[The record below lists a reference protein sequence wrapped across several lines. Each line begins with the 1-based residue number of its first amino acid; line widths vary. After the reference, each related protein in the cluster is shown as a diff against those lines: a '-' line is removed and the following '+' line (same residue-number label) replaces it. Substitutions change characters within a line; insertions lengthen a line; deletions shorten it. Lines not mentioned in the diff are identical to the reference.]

1 MTNILVSLRQM
12 VRAGFGT
19 VTISLAVLSL
29 TAAGQ
34 NADAQK
40 RAVENEGIGSTGTWA
55 FSYNDQGFKPGALL
69 DLRSLNEKEAGE
81 TGFIRLSAD
90 GNSFLTGGGKPIR
103 FWGVVSDLYRLSPDD
118 MAKHARFLAKLGV
131 NMVRMHT
138 QIAPVGKT
146 SHLTDVNQK
155 EIDGIWR
162 AVAALKKEGIYV
174 TLSPYWATEKDA
186 EQWGLEGVNGQGGLW
201 GLLFFNEKLQEGYK
215 AWVKALYARKNPYTG
230 IPLAQ
235 DPAVAIVQVQN
246 EDGMFF
252 WTMQAM
258 KLEQQEILGRKFGKW
273 LAKKYGS
280 LVAAKQAWEGAGDA
294 KDDFANGKIG
304 VLQTWVLTQPQQGG
318 MAKRAHDQTQFFAET
333 QYKFYTDIANYY
345 HKELGCKQLING
357 SNWITADPVH
367 LNDLERYSYTA
378 NDVLAVN
385 KYTGGVHTGDNNGW
399 RIDPG
404 HHFTNQSCL
413 LDPRN
418 FPTNL
423 KQVAG
428 HPMLITESTWV
439 SPEGFQS
446 EGPLT
451 MAAYQSLT
459 GIDTFYWFA
468 AGGEAEYESN
478 PYFTF
483 LNLNG
488 QHPLHKWTCATPG
501 VMGNFPAAALMFR
514 LGYIKQGDPV
524 VHEERTLED
533 MWNRLTPII
542 AEDRSFDPNRYT
554 GNTGEKSNIQRGADP
569 LAFLVGTVEVKYAGA
584 HEKSRIADLSRYIDP
599 AKKTVRSVTG
609 EILLNY
615 GEGLF
620 TLNTPKAQG
629 ASGFLRKAGDIAL
642 GEVTLHSGNDYA
654 TVAIVS
660 MDEQPLSASKKILIQ
675 VGTYVRP
682 TGWQSRA
689 TDFKSDDGKQTFQ
702 GYEIVNT
709 GTAPWQVEN
718 TDVMLILKNPNIT
731 KAIVLDTAGY
741 PTKELTVTKSGAK
754 CSLRLPSNAMY
765 VVLE

>member
-1 MTNILVSLRQM
+1 MALWIGAVALMGATSACARQNPDA
-12 VRAGFGT
+12 RRG
-19 VTISLAVLSL
+19 
-29 TAAGQ
+29 AAT
-34 NADAQK
+34 
-40 RAVENEGIGSTGTWA
+40 EGIASTGSWA
-55 FSYNDQGFKPGALL
+55 FAYNDQGFKPGALL

-81 TGFIRLSAD
+81 SGFLRLSVD
-90 GNSFLTGGGKPIR
+90 GDSFVTGAGKPIR
-103 FWGVVSDLYRLSPDD
+103 FWAVVSDLYRLPPAE
-118 MAKHARFLAKLGV
+118 MARHARFLSKLGV
-131 NMVRMHT
+131 NMVRLHT
-138 QIAPVGKT
+138 QIAPTGKT
-146 SHLTDVNQK
+146 SQLTDVNEK

-174 TLSPYWATEKDA
+174 TLSPYWATDKDA
-186 EQWGLEGVNGQGGLW
+186 AEWGLEGVNGQGGLW

-235 DPAVAIVQVQN
+235 DPAVGIIQVQN

-258 KLEQQEILGRKFGKW
+258 KPEQQEILGRKFGQW
-273 LAKKYGS
+273 LVKRYGS
-280 LVAAKQAWEGAGDA
+280 LAKAKEAWENTPHE
-294 KDDFANGKIG
+294 KDDFAQGKVGLFI
-304 VLQTWVLTQPQQGG
+304 TYFLTQPQQGG
-318 MAKRAHDQTQFFAET
+318 MAKRLHDQTEFFAET
-333 QYKFYTDIANYY
+333 QYNFYKDIAAYY
-345 HKELGCKQLING
+345 RKDLGCRQLING

-367 LNDLERYSYTA
+367 LNDLERYTYTA
-378 NDVLAVN
+378 ADVLAVN
-385 KYTGGVHTGDNNGW
+385 KYTGGVHTGANNGW

-439 SPEGFQS
+439 SPEGFQT

-483 LNLNG
+483 LNLSG

-501 VMGNFPAAALMFR
+501 IMGGFPAAALMFR
-514 LGYIKQGDPV
+514 LGYVKKGEPV

-533 MWNRLTPII
+533 LWNRRTPMI

-554 GNTGEKSNIQRGADP
+554 GNTGEKSTIQKGVDP
-569 LAFLVGTVEVKYAGA
+569 LAFLVGPVEVKYGGA
-584 HEKSRIADLSRYIDP
+584 HDQSRVTDLTRYIDP
-599 AKKTVRSVTG
+599 AKKRVGSVTG
-609 EILLNY
+609 EIQLDY
-615 GEGLF
+615 GDGLF
-620 TLNTPKAQG
+620 TLNAPKAQG
-629 ASGFLRKAGDIAL
+629 ASGFLRKHGDIAL
-642 GEVTLHSGNDYA
+642 ADVTIHSGNDYA
-654 TVAIVS
+654 TVAVVA
-660 MDEQPLSASKKILIQ
+660 MDNQPLGASKRILAQ

-682 TGWQSRA
+682 AGWQSRA
-689 TDFKSDDGKQTFQ
+689 ADFKSDDGKQTFH

-709 GTAPWQVEN
+709 GSSPWQIQN
-718 TDVMLILKNPNIT
+718 TDVTLTLKNQALT

-741 PTKELTVTKSGAK
+741 PVKELALKRSAGAV
-754 CSLRLPSNAMY
+754 SLALPADAMY
-765 VVLE
+765 VVFE